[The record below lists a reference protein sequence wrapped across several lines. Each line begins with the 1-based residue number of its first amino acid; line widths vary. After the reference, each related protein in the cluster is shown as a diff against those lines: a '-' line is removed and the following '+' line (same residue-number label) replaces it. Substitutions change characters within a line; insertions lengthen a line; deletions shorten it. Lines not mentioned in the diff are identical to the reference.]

1 MKHNEKKMVDAIL
14 TDNPSEFVDA
24 FKNDMSIRVS
34 NKLDDERTQV
44 SKDVLNK
51 QNGQEED

>member
-24 FKNDMSIRVS
+24 FKNDMNLRVS

-44 SKDVLNK
+44 SRDVLDN
-51 QNGQEED
+51 QNDQKED

>member
-24 FKNDMSIRVS
+24 FKDDMNNRIS

-44 SKDVLNK
+44 SRDVLDN
-51 QNGQEED
+51 QNDQKED

>member
-24 FKNDMSIRVS
+24 FKNDMNIRVS

-44 SKDVLNK
+44 SKDVINK
-51 QNGQEED
+51 QDDQKED

>member
-24 FKNDMSIRVS
+24 FKDDMNNRVS

-44 SKDVLNK
+44 SRDIIHDKSK
-51 QNGQEED
+51 ED

>member
-24 FKNDMSIRVS
+24 FKNDMNIRVS

-44 SKDVLNK
+44 SRDVLDN
-51 QNGQEED
+51 QNDQKED